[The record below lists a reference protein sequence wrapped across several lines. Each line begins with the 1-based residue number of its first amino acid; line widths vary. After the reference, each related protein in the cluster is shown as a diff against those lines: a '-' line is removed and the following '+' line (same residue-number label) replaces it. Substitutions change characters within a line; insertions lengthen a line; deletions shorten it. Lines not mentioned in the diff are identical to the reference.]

1 MSEREVDKTPPHD
14 CGFHRGEGASCAFH
28 EKWNQRGV
36 AHPDGGAPPCE
47 ECGAAITGG
56 ALECPK
62 CDYIQ
67 QGGAPPEPSAWVTLR
82 EMVAFDSRDWSV
94 SPKDA
99 MLYGIIVGWDAPALA
114 ELAEIH
120 GWDERFRNRLAAL
133 HDDYMALRVRAAS
146 RPGHP

>member
-1 MSEREVDKTPPHD
+1 MSDVR
-14 CGFHRGEGASCAFH
+14 
-28 EKWNQRGV
+28 RGV
-36 AHPDGGAPPCE
+36 ENKELGLGDEDYAGVPHPDGGAPNDTRLATCAH
-47 ECGAAITGG
+47 CGKAEWEHGG
-56 ALECPK
+56 RERFCPEHSTFLPSL
-62 CDYIQ
+62 
-67 QGGAPPEPSAWVTLR
+67 GGAPPEPSAWVTLR

>member
-1 MSEREVDKTPPHD
+1 MEDETYQQAEKGSLLRGAVPPD
-14 CGFHRGEGASCAFH
+14 
-28 EKWNQRGV
+28 
-36 AHPDGGAPPCE
+36 
-47 ECGAAITGG
+47 
-56 ALECPK
+56 
-62 CDYIQ
+62 
-67 QGGAPPEPSAWVTLR
+67 GGAPPEPSAWVTLR

-146 RPGHP
+146 RPGT

>member
-14 CGFHRGEGASCAFH
+14 CGFHRGEGASCTFH

-62 CDYIQ
+62 CGYIQ
-67 QGGAPPEPSAWVTLR
+67 QGGAPPEPSEEAIAVARAILAKGRHPNWV
-82 EMVAFDSRDWSV
+82 
-94 SPKDA
+94 PK
-99 MLYGIIVGWDAPALA
+99 
-114 ELAEIH
+114 
-120 GWDERFRNRLAAL
+120 
-133 HDDYMALRVRAAS
+133 ALRAAYAVDFVRAAS